1 MYIYDVYLMFYLSIL
16 SKHILILDSVTT
28 IYLKKKEA
36 GLVYLEM
43 KEFVIYV
50 IPTPLAMN
58 FIIYFSVTF
67 STTRENNV
75 YLLST
80 VLEIPAPSLSVL
92 LCVKLMEPNCLNYVV
107 F

>member
-1 MYIYDVYLMFYLSIL
+1 
-16 SKHILILDSVTT
+16 
-28 IYLKKKEA
+28 
-36 GLVYLEM
+36 LVYPEM

-58 FIIYFSVTF
+58 ISICFSVTF
-67 STTRENNV
+67 STTRENNF

-92 LCVKLMEPNCLNYVV
+92 LCVKLMKPNCLNYVV

>member
-1 MYIYDVYLMFYLSIL
+1 
-16 SKHILILDSVTT
+16 
-28 IYLKKKEA
+28 
-36 GLVYLEM
+36 M

-58 FIIYFSVTF
+58 IIIYFSVTF
-67 STTRENNV
+67 STTRENNF

-92 LCVKLMEPNCLNYVV
+92 LCVKLMKPNCLNYVV